1 MMSEAGSRFP
11 CYCDLGDSDICRLNL
26 PLFIVVLTVFTFIL
40 TSLILIAPLVFVLRG

>member
-1 MMSEAGSRFP
+1 MRLAAGF
-11 CYCDLGDSDICRLNL
+11 LVTATWETDICRLNF